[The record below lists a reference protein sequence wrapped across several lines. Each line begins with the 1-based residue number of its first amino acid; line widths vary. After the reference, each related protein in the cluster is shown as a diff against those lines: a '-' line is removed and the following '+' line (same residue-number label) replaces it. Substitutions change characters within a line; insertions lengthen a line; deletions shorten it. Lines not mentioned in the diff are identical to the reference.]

1 MAASDVSGLS
11 SRPSVLTRIIELLSR
26 PFALFQ
32 ELTEQMRFWGEA
44 LAAMPYSLRYT
55 RSVIIPQ
62 MSDVVVGAGGWIV
75 GGGMLFV
82 IGSLAFFTGTQVGLE
97 GVAGLE
103 QIGAQAYVG
112 LISSWA
118 NVREI
123 TPLIAGVALA
133 AKVGAGYTAELG
145 AQRISEEIDA
155 LEVIGIRPIP
165 FLVSTRIWA
174 GLIPTI
180 PLYLFSL
187 FSAFLA
193 TRLIVTGLFT
203 VSPGAYD
210 TRLALFLPF
219 SDILWSVLKAVVFTI
234 VVILIH
240 TYYGFYAKGG
250 PAGVGVA
257 VGRAIRASITAVVII
272 NMMMSLLIWSAGGE
286 SIKIA
291 G

>member
-1 MAASDVSGLS
+1 
-11 SRPSVLTRIIELLSR
+11 
-26 PFALFQ
+26 
-32 ELTEQMRFWGEA
+32 
-44 LAAMPYSLRYT
+44 
-55 RSVIIPQ
+55 
-62 MSDVVVGAGGWIV
+62 
-75 GGGMLFV
+75 
-82 IGSLAFFTGTQVGLE
+82 
-97 GVAGLE
+97 
-103 QIGAQAYVG
+103 
-112 LISSWA
+112 
-118 NVREI
+118 
-123 TPLIAGVALA
+123 
-133 AKVGAGYTAELG
+133 
-145 AQRISEEIDA
+145 
-155 LEVIGIRPIP
+155 
-165 FLVSTRIWA
+165 
-174 GLIPTI
+174 
-180 PLYLFSL
+180 
-187 FSAFLA
+187 
-193 TRLIVTGLFT
+193 